1 MIFYK
6 KNTIIGIENKRG
18 ELNRMLVLNF
28 ILGLLPI
35 IWLIIALCALKWPG
49 YKAALGALIIA
60 AVEALTVFGF
70 SMIDT
75 ATSILEGFAFAFWP
89 IVIVIIAAVFTYNL
103 SLRTG
108 SIDMI
113 KKLLTS
119 VSADKRILVIL
130 IGWCFG
136 GFMEGMAGFG
146 TAVAIPASMLW
157 VLDFDPI
164 TACLVCLIANAT
176 PTPFGSIGIP
186 TVTLATNLGLQ
197 NNLISFAT
205 TCALGLLI
213 IITPFIM
220 VMILGKGFKSLKGIV
235 PVVFIS
241 GISFLIPEMLVAYF
255 VGAEL
260 AVVAGSVVSLVCT
273 IFASMKLTDTN
284 KIPAQYRLEVKK
296 GSPLKVGA
304 TLRALSPFILIFVVL
319 LLTSNLISPINS
331 ALSSIATS
339 VKISTYEN
347 AGMTKFTWINT
358 PGVLIILCAIVGG
371 FIQKAKVSE
380 MVAVFIATLKQM
392 AYTVLTMLFILGTA
406 RVMQYSGMISAVAKL
421 FSVFGP
427 IYPFFAPVLGALGTF
442 VTGSGTSSSALFG
455 SVQMST
461 AASIGANQ
469 YWMVAANSLGV
480 ATGKMMA
487 PQSIAIGLVAV
498 NEAGRDGELLK
509 RVLPYAVVFI
519 VISSLI
525 CFFGQYV
532 WALFGI

>member
-1 MIFYK
+1 ML
-6 KNTIIGIENKRG
+6 II
-18 ELNRMLVLNF
+18 NF

-35 IWLIIALCALKWPG
+35 IWLVIALCGLKWPG

-60 AVEALTVFGF
+60 AIEALTYFGF
-70 SMIDT
+70 SMSDT
-75 ATSILEGFAFAFWP
+75 LTSILEGFAFAMWP

-119 VSADKRILVIL
+119 VSADKRILVLL
-130 IGWCFG
+130 IGWSFG
-136 GFMEGMAGFG
+136 GFMEAMAGFG

-164 TACLVCLIANAT
+164 LACLVCLVANAT
-176 PTPFGSIGIP
+176 PTPYGSIAIP
-186 TVTLATNLGLQ
+186 TVTLATNLGLE
-197 NNLISFAT
+197 NNLIAFAT
-205 TCALGLLI
+205 TK
-213 IITPFIM
+213 
-220 VMILGKGFKSLKGIV
+220 GKGSAFKGIV
-235 PVVFIS
+235 PVVLVS
-241 GISFLIPEMLVAYF
+241 GLSFLIPEMVVSYF

-260 AVVAGSVVSLVCT
+260 AGVAASVISLVCT
-273 IFASMKLTDTN
+273 ILASMKFTN
-284 KIPAQYRLEVKK
+284 PDAIPDEYRLEVKK
-296 GSPLKVGA
+296 GSPLKVGK
-304 TLRALSPFILIFVVL
+304 TLQALSPFVLIFVVL
-319 LLTSNLISPINS
+319 LLTSNLVPPIHD
-331 ALSSIATS
+331 ALSSFATS
-339 VKISTYEN
+339 VKISTFKN
-347 AGMTKFTWINT
+347 ASMTTFTWINT

-392 AYTVLTMLFILGTA
+392 MFTILTMLFILATA
-406 RVMQYSGMISAVAKL
+406 RVMQYSGMIAAVAAL

-427 IYPFFAPVLGALGTF
+427 VYPFFAPMLGALGTF

-461 AASIGANQ
+461 AASIGANK
-469 YWMVAANSLGV
+469 YWLVAANSLGV

-498 NEAGRDGELLK
+498 DEAGRDGELLK
-509 RVLPYAVVFI
+509 KVLPYAALFI
-519 VISSLI
+519 IISALV
-525 CFFGQYV
+525 CFFGQYI
-532 WALFGI
+532 WAIFGIA

>member
-1 MIFYK
+1 ML
-6 KNTIIGIENKRG
+6 II
-18 ELNRMLVLNF
+18 NF

-35 IWLIIALCALKWPG
+35 IWLVIALCGLKWPG

-60 AVEALTVFGF
+60 AVEALTYFGF
-70 SMIDT
+70 SMSDT
-75 ATSILEGFAFAFWP
+75 LTSILEGFAFAMWP

-119 VSADKRILVIL
+119 VSADKRVLVLL
-130 IGWCFG
+130 IGWSFG
-136 GFMEGMAGFG
+136 GFMEAMAGFG

-164 TACLVCLIANAT
+164 LACLVCLVANAT
-176 PTPFGSIGIP
+176 PTPYGSIAIP
-186 TVTLATNLGLQ
+186 TVTLATNLGLE
-197 NNLISFAT
+197 NNLIAFAT
-205 TCALGLLI
+205 SCALSVLI
-213 IITPFIM
+213 ILTPFVM
-220 VMILGKGFKSLKGIV
+220 VYILGKSTKGKSSAFKGIV
-235 PVVFIS
+235 PVVLVS
-241 GISFLIPEMLVAYF
+241 GLSFLIPEMVVSYF

-260 AVVAGSVVSLVCT
+260 AGVAASVISLVCT
-273 IFASMKLTDTN
+273 ILASMKFTN
-284 KIPAQYRLEVKK
+284 PDAIPDEYRLEVKK
-296 GSPLKVGA
+296 GSPLKVGK
-304 TLRALSPFILIFVVL
+304 TLQALSPFILIFVVL
-319 LLTSNLISPINS
+319 LLTSNLVPPIHD
-331 ALSSIATS
+331 ALSSFATS
-339 VKISTYEN
+339 VKISTYKN
-347 AGMTKFTWINT
+347 ASMTTFTWINT

-392 AYTVLTMLFILGTA
+392 MFTILT
-406 RVMQYSGMISAVAKL
+406 

-427 IYPFFAPVLGALGTF
+427 VYPFFAPMLGALGTF

-461 AASIGANQ
+461 AASIGANK
-469 YWMVAANSLGV
+469 YWLVAANSLGV

-498 NEAGRDGELLK
+498 DEAGRDGELLK
-509 RVLPYAVVFI
+509 KVLPYAALFI
-519 VISSLI
+519 IISALV

-532 WALFGI
+532 WAIFGIA